1 MSSSSSQPPLA
12 RLSSYLSEQRDLR
25 AARRVARRSL
35 RGLAVSPDPLTRH
48 HLLGQLAAALRMT
61 ADFGAAHVLE
71 LLRRSEVRLAWEDHS
86 SAGDETDP
94 LARDPAVA
102 RVLDALAT
110 TADAKSRG
118 RLVLALNEVAAP
130 WIAAH
135 VRRGDILIDVADA
148 YRRLA
153 SEQ

>member
-1 MSSSSSQPPLA
+1 MSPTPLSRLTA
-12 RLSSYLSEQRDLR
+12 RLAEHRDHR

-35 RGLAVSPDPLTRH
+35 RGLAHSPDPLARH

-61 ADFGAAHVLE
+61 TDFGAAHVLE
-71 LLRRSEVRLAWEDHS
+71 LLRHSEAQLAWEDRSAS
-86 SAGDETDP
+86 SDP
-94 LARDPAVA
+94 GPLSRDPAVA
-102 RVLDALAT
+102 EVLDALAS
-110 TADAKSRG
+110 TADVESRA

-135 VRRGDILIDVADA
+135 ARRQDILLEVADA

-153 SEQ
+153 AGP